1 MKKYTFNEL
10 VSEVTELKQDD
21 WKWDSEYDLFRRIKK
36 TLDITLGKQEI
47 THENKNKYI
56 TLYKS
61 IYNNQQLR
69 RSFNKNSKKI
79 ENIEFEENIINI
91 PYIKKELNNKEV
103 NLIKSALLEFFKD
116 DSKGDFLKKHMLEEN
131 IEKIEKY
138 NKFLQKEEESYKE
151 ILDEFEVELEKMKLS
166 TIPNHLKIEIFNEL
180 KEVLRENR
188 LKYDNTTNIKFAIP
202 KQK

>member
-1 MKKYTFNEL
+1 M
-10 VSEVTELKQDD
+10 
-21 WKWDSEYDLFRRIKK
+21 
-36 TLDITLGKQEI
+36 
-47 THENKNKYI
+47 
-56 TLYKS
+56 YKS
-61 IYNNQQLR
+61 IYNNQELR
-69 RSFNKNSKKI
+69 IAFNKISKKI

-116 DSKGDFLKKHMLEEN
+116 DGKGDFLKKYILEEN

-166 TIPNHLKIEIFNEL
+166 TIPNHIKIEIFNEL